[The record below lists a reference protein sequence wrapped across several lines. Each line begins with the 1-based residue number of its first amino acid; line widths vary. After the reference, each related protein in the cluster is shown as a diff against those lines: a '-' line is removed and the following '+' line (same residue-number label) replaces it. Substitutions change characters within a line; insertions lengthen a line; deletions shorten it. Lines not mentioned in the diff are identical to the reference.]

1 MKLNNGW
8 KDLSDSDFT
17 VTLEEPDKDGI
28 CRGTSSLEFA
38 KFMPHNLM
46 ALNFK
51 IEYVANLPLKPSK
64 KQVSY
69 ILGWQTML
77 PALNQ

>member
-1 MKLNNGW
+1 M
-8 KDLSDSDFT
+8 SDADFAI
-17 VTLEEPDKDGI
+17 TLEAPDADGI
-28 CRGTSSLEFA
+28 CRGTSSLEFV

-51 IEYVANLPLKPSK
+51 IEYVANLPLKPVQ

-69 ILGWQTML
+69 TLGW
-77 PALNQ
+77 